1 MDLEVLE
8 SNKTM
13 VPLTTNEAAVE
24 EEKVIERVSLMGY
37 AQIVHGMLQS
47 TVIPAMKEAT
57 AKGLV
62 PQDEFIKFMSELFAR
77 VGHAILN
84 QYTDEE
90 QKTVL
95 FELLNSEGI
104 TFLVQDFEKYIKKAY
119 ALKFVKNMLLS
130 FTITQ
135 LSLVLHQIISSAAQ
149 TTPEPTGGPVNDLIQ
164 EGEDTAASTD
174 NN

>member
-1 MDLEVLE
+1 MDSEVLE
-8 SNKTM
+8 SNENM
-13 VPLTTNEAAVE
+13 ISLTTAPSPEVE
-24 EEKVIERVSLMGY
+24 TVIERVSLMGY

-47 TVIPAMKEAT
+47 TVIPALKEAT
-57 AKGLV
+57 SKGLV

-77 VGHAILN
+77 VGHSILS

-104 TFLVQDFEKYIKKAY
+104 TFLVQDFSKYIKKSY
-119 ALKFVKNMLLS
+119 ATRFVKNMLLS

-135 LSLVLHQIISSAAQ
+135 LSLVLHQIISSSAEH
-149 TTPEPTGGPVNDLIQ
+149 TPESVGGQVNDLIQ
-164 EGEDTAASTD
+164 EGESTTTST
-174 NN
+174 NNN